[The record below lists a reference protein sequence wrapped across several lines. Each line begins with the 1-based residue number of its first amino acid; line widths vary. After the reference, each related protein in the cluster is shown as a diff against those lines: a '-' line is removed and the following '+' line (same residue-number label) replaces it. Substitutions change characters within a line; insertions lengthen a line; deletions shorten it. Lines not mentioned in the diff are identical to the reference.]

1 MWGHSASAK
10 AVLVI
15 PLSSD
20 PPSLDEGDE
29 GEEEEPFTVESS
41 PPEPVVDRRTVGETE
56 KSDDP
61 FDQFEELEVT
71 VKTEVSAQP
80 LKISGTV
87 QQNNFLLCALGTEA
101 ERAFNDAI
109 KETRMI
115 FSTRYSSHEFAFQ
128 SVHILVSPLNRNA
141 AVFSVYSSYTPQP
154 DIAEYNSRC
163 WALVD

>member
-29 GEEEEPFTVESS
+29 GEEEEPLTVESS
-41 PPEPVVDRRTVGETE
+41 PREPVVDRRTAGETE
-56 KSDDP
+56 KLDDP
-61 FDQFEELEVT
+61 FEELEVT
-71 VKTEVSAQP
+71 IKTKVSAKP

-101 ERAFNDAI
+101 ERAFNNTI

-115 FSTRYSSHEFAFQ
+115 FSTQYSSHEFAFQ
-128 SVHILVSPLNRNA
+128 SVHIFVSLLNRNA
-141 AVFSVYSSYTPQP
+141 TVFSVYSSYTP
-154 DIAEYNSRC
+154 
-163 WALVD
+163 